1 MLRVVSR
8 KWILFCVLSIVD
20 WKNLVD
26 MSLLGFI
33 FSKSLEFAE
42 HEGDVSVQDLRQERK
57 TGFPWG
63 EGVHG
68 TVQWFVDI
76 RYFDLHPLKFN
87 RINRNLYSSFF
98 ANLFCSKNKKKY
110 SKFFIQQN
118 NERKR
123 RLHTGLSELCHH
135 LAFLASLAGV
145 ASEMEG
151 LVQYEDL
158 LTLLTCL
165 QCGCLVSPPVAQCRK
180 GHLYCLSCKWAPL
193 NCSPTD
199 PPQIR
204 KSQGLNSCRI
214 CKQTFVDAPNQALEK
229 MVGMIGLPCKYG
241 ARGCSE
247 LVFLPSRLQHETL
260 CRSQKTTNNNKNNN
274 NQSPDFDRLSVSTHK
289 MVATKFSP
297 TRWPPT

>member
-1 MLRVVSR
+1 MVKES
-8 KWILFCVLSIVD
+8 CVLGSPLQKI
-20 WKNLVD
+20 
-26 MSLLGFI
+26 
-33 FSKSLEFAE
+33 SK
-42 HEGDVSVQDLRQERK
+42 
-57 TGFPWG
+57 W
-63 EGVHG
+63 
-68 TVQWFVDI
+68 
-76 RYFDLHPLKFN
+76 HPA
-87 RINRNLYSSFF
+87 I
-98 ANLFCSKNKKKY
+98 
-110 SKFFIQQN
+110 
-118 NERKR
+118 
-123 RLHTGLSELCHH
+123 T
-135 LAFLASLAGV
+135 GV
-145 ASEMEG
+145 ASDCRG

-199 PPQIR
+199 PSQIR

-260 CRSQKTTNNNKNNN
+260 CRSQKTNNNNN

>member
-1 MLRVVSR
+1 MRRRSTWNSSMVCGYQIFWST
-8 KWILFCVLSIVD
+8 SI
-20 WKNLVD
+20 K
-26 MSLLGFI
+26 I
-33 FSKSLEFAE
+33 
-42 HEGDVSVQDLRQERK
+42 H
-57 TGFPWG
+57 
-63 EGVHG
+63 
-68 TVQWFVDI
+68 
-76 RYFDLHPLKFN
+76 
-87 RINRNLYSSFF
+87 INRNLYSSFF
-98 ANLFCSKNKKKY
+98 ANLFCSKINKKKY
-110 SKFFIQQN
+110 LKIFIQQN

-260 CRSQKTTNNNKNNN
+260 CRSQKTNDNNNN

-297 TRWPPT
+297 TRWLPT